1 MNIFKDLWADL
12 KNIGYELCT
21 DDDIWDQA
29 NLEIP
34 KDPLNGDISTNLAMI
49 IAAKNGSN
57 PREVSLKFKERLAE
71 IPYIAHIEVAG
82 PGFIN
87 FTIKAEKWHDC
98 IKSILNDDKGF
109 WEVDVGMGE
118 KVNVEYVSANPTGPM
133 HIGHARGAVYGDAL
147 ANVLSLCGY
156 NVTKEYYINDAG
168 SQIDTLLDSVFLRY
182 KEALNGEVVV
192 IPEGLYPGDY
202 LKDVGKKIAAE
213 FGSSLIGIDKHEM
226 RKKVKNIAINEMLS
240 LIKSDLKDLGVH
252 HDVFFSEQSLHD
264 SNKINESV
272 KILEAK
278 GLIYKG
284 VLPPPKGKIDENWE
298 EKEQLLFR
306 SSEYGDDQD
315 RPVQKS
321 DGTWS
326 YLAADF
332 AYAKDKIDRGFD
344 TLVYILGADHSG
356 YVKRIEAVIN
366 ALGNGKIRSD
376 VRISQLVNFVKDGE
390 PIKMSKRSGNFMT
403 VSDVTNEVSKD
414 IIRFI
419 MLTRRNDM
427 TLDFDFSK
435 VREQSK
441 DNPVF
446 YVQYAHVR
454 TKSIIA
460 KAIETIPE
468 AYKKFIDSEFDL
480 SLLSTEEEIQLIK
493 LLASWPKVLAS
504 AAKSCEPQR
513 IAYYLIDVASR
524 FHSIWNLGKENNDYR
539 FNIEDDIELTSARLA
554 LADSVRKVIAGGFSV
569 IGVKPLD
576 KM

>member
-1 MNIFKDLWADL
+1 MNIFEELWADL
-12 KNIGYELCT
+12 KKAGYGLCS
-21 DDDIWDQA
+21 DEAIWDLA
-29 NLEIP
+29 TLETP
-34 KDPLNGDISTNLAMI
+34 KDPLNGDISTNIAMI
-49 IAAKNGSN
+49 IAAKEGEN
-57 PREVSLKFKERLAE
+57 PREVSLRFKELLPE

-98 IKSILNDDKGF
+98 IKSILNDDKVF
-109 WEVDVGMGE
+109 WEVNVGNGE

-147 ANVLSLCGY
+147 ANILTLCGY
-156 NVTKEYYINDAG
+156 DVVKEYYINDAG
-168 SQIDTLLDSVFLRY
+168 SQIDTLLDSAYLRY
-182 KEALNGEVVV
+182 KEALTGEAAV

-202 LKDVGKKIAAE
+202 LKSVGQKLAID
-213 FGSSLIGIDKHEM
+213 FNSSLLDMDKMHV
-226 RKKVKNIAINEMLS
+226 RQKIKDIVINEMLF
-240 LIKSDLKDLGVH
+240 LIKSDLKDLGVKH
-252 HDVFFSEQSLHD
+252 EVFFSEQSLHD
-264 SNKINESV
+264 SNKIDEAV
-272 KILEAK
+272 KILEEK

-315 RPVQKS
+315 RPVKKG

-332 AYAKDKIDRGFD
+332 AYAKDKIDRGFNS
-344 TLVYILGADHSG
+344 LIYILGADHSG
-356 YVKRIEAVIN
+356 YVKRISAVIN
-366 ALGNGKIRSD
+366 ALGDGKIRSD
-376 VRISQLVNFVKDGE
+376 IRISQLVNFVKDGQ

-403 VSDVTNEVSKD
+403 VSDVTAEVSKN

-435 VREQSK
+435 VKEQSK

-454 TKSIIA
+454 AKSIIA
-460 KAIETIPE
+460 KAIENMPE
-468 AYKKFIDSEFDL
+468 AYAKFNESEFDL
-480 SLLSTEEEIQLIK
+480 SLLSSEEEIQLIK
-493 LLASWPKVLAS
+493 LLASWPKALAS

-539 FNIEDDIELTSARLA
+539 FIIENNIELTTARLA
-554 LADSVRKVIAGGFSV
+554 LAESIRKVLAVGFEV
-569 IGVKPLD
+569 IGVIPMD
-576 KM
+576 RM